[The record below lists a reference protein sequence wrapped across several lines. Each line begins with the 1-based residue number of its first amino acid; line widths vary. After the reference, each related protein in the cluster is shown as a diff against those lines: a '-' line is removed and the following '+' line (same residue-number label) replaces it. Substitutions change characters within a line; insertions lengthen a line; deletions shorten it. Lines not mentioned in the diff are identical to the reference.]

1 MLTTKKIVLLLLTTL
16 LISCAT
22 RDAPK
27 LPELH
32 FPVFP
37 NPDIVSQS
45 SNSITLTKDWYIALA
60 RYVIDVRAVKEKYE
74 ALRDID

>member
-1 MLTTKKIVLLLLTTL
+1 MQTTKKIVLLLLTMQ

-32 FPVFP
+32 FPAFP
-37 NPDIVSQS
+37 NPNIVSQS

-60 RYVIDVRAVKEKYE
+60 RYVIDVRAVQKKYE
-74 ALRDID
+74 ALRDIN